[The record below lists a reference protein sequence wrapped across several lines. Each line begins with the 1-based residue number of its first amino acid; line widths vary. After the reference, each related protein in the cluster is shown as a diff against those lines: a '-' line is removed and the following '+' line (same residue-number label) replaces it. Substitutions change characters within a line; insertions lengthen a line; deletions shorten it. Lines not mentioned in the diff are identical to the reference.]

1 MNYGRLV
8 LAAIVATVVDAAY
21 GLVVWARVLNGEF
34 AKYPGI
40 YRPADDTSGF
50 AVMFVGIF
58 AAMLVA
64 SWIYAKG
71 YEGGS
76 SLMEGLK
83 FGITLAL
90 LMSVYISSTSYGTLR
105 IGKKMALTYLTGQF
119 GEFLLVGLAIGL
131 VYKPVAAAAK
141 RAAGV

>member
-21 GLVVWARVLNGEF
+21 GFVVWGMVLNGEF
-34 AKYPGI
+34 ARYPEI
-40 YRPADDTSGF
+40 YRPAGDMSGF
-50 AVMFVGIF
+50 ALMFVGILT
-58 AAMLVA
+58 AMLVA
-64 SWIYAKG
+64 SWIFAKG

-76 SLMEGLK
+76 SAIEGLK
-83 FGITLAL
+83 FGVALAL
-90 LMSVYISSTSYGTLR
+90 LMGVYISSTHYGTMR
-105 IGKKMALTYLTGQF
+105 IGMKMAATYAAGQF

-131 VYKPVAAAAK
+131 CYKPVAGAVK

>member
-8 LAAIVATVVDAAY
+8 LAAVVATVVDAVY
-21 GLVVWARVLNGEF
+21 GILVWGMVLPGEF
-34 AKYPGI
+34 TRYPQI
-40 YRPADDTSGF
+40 YRAPGDMSGF
-50 AVMFVGIF
+50 AVMFAGVL

-76 SLMEGLK
+76 GVVEGLK
-83 FGITLAL
+83 FGLALAL
-90 LMSVYISSTSYGTLR
+90 LMAVYISSTDYGTLR
-105 IGKKMALTYLTGQF
+105 IGKKMAATYLGGQF

-131 VYKPVAAAAK
+131 VYRPAAAAIK
-141 RAAGV
+141 RASGV